1 MFLKSSTLGNESDH
15 KMFHNL
21 DSFTSLNPRDLDI
34 LPIIAYR
41 EFDTQIALFDSLRR
55 EDQKSSN
62 YTQLLQDKMQEGN
75 TYCNFDNS
83 LLTGTS
89 GSPEQGT
96 R

>member
-55 EDQKSSN
+55 EDRKSSN
-62 YTQLLQDKMQEGN
+62 YTHYKIKCKKEI
-75 TYCNFDNS
+75 
-83 LLTGTS
+83 LTVILTIHC
-89 GSPEQGT
+89 
-96 R
+96 